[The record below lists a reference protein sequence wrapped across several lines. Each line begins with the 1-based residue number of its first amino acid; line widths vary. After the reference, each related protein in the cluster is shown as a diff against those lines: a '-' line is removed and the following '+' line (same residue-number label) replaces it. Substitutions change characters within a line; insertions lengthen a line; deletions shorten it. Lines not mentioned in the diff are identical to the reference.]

1 MSATKKYK
9 FKVGDKVV
17 GHGSE
22 SNMSIEGLHGVI
34 VSVDSST
41 ALVDFG
47 ASFDGHT
54 GGGVLKKRTG
64 WNVDLC
70 KLSMDRTGCL
80 KVYQIG
86 NKVIAERDG
95 KHSVAR
101 CNPTDTFDF
110 LTGAKLAIE
119 RLEAAENYGKPF
131 VPNRR
136 EDYWYINKN
145 GNVSHTDYNCTYD
158 WAMVALGNA
167 FRTEKEAEMKKKE
180 VYARINGTIAAIK
193 KGGEVA

>member
-1 MSATKKYK
+1 MSDTKKYK

-17 GHGSE
+17 GHGTE

-34 VSVDSST
+34 VSVGELS

-47 ASFDGHT
+47 NSFNGHNA
-54 GGGVLKKRTG
+54 GGVLKTHTG
-64 WNVDLC
+64 WYVDFDQ
-70 KLSMDRTGCL
+70 LSMDMSGCL

-95 KHSVAR
+95 KKGVAR

-110 LTGAKLAIE
+110 FIGAKLALE
-119 RLEAAENYGKPF
+119 RLGASENYGKPF
-131 VPNRR
+131 VPKLN
-136 EDYWYINKN
+136 EYYWFITKN
-145 GNVSHTDYNCTYD
+145 GMVSNTAYSCTYD

-167 FRTEKEAEMKKKE
+167 FRTEKEAEMNKKG
-180 VYARINGTIAAIK
+180 VYARINGMIEVIK
-193 KGGEVA
+193 KGGATK